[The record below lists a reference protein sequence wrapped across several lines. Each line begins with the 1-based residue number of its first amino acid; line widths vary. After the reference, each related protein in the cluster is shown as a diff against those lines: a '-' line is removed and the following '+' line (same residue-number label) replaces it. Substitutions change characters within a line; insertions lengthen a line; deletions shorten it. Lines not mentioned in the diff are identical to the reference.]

1 MGNSKKDIVYN
12 ILNLIAGGR
21 KSDDQSVSYRQ
32 IGFIVDYKRAQYL
45 RQDQTKNWF
54 DMDTVYQD
62 LGVLEME
69 EVDSAE
75 CCCFESGCTI
85 YRTVKEIPQLL
96 RYNLKYA
103 IKVNAINKTKRF
115 ELVLPERFEF
125 INYTKFGRLTTPIY
139 FLNNRLYTQDL
150 AALNARGVLARPD
163 DAKEFQCGNSE
174 CFNDD
179 MEYPLPADMITLIT
193 QDIMGMEIKEL
204 LSLGQD
210 LENNATD
217 KEQRIS

>member
-1 MGNSKKDIVYN
+1 MATRKEIIYSIRN
-12 ILNLIAGGR
+12 ILAGGR
-21 KSDDQSVSYRQ
+21 INDDLTPSYRQ
-32 IGFIVDYKRAQYL
+32 IGFILDYKRAQYL

-54 DMDTVYQD
+54 DMDTIYQD
-62 LGVLEME
+62 LGVLTME

-85 YRTVKEIPQLL
+85 YRTAKEIPQLL
-96 RYNLKYA
+96 RFKLKYA

-125 INYTKFGRLTTPIY
+125 INYTKFGRLTTPVY

-150 AALNARGVLARPD
+150 AALNIRAVLSNPT
-163 DAKEFQCGNSE
+163 DAKGFECGDGE

-193 QDIMGMEIKEL
+193 SDILGTEMRTL

-217 KEQRIS
+217 REQRIA

>member
-1 MGNSKKDIVYN
+1 MATRKEIIYSIRN
-12 ILNLIAGGR
+12 ILAGGR
-21 KSDDQSVSYRQ
+21 INDDLTPSYRQ

-54 DMDTVYQD
+54 DMDTIYQD
-62 LGVLEME
+62 LGILSME

-85 YRTVKEIPQLL
+85 YRTVLEIPQLL
-96 RYNLKYA
+96 RFKLKYA

-125 INYTKFGRLTTPIY
+125 INYTKFGRLTTPVY
-139 FLNNRLYTQDL
+139 FLNNRLYTQDI
-150 AALNARGVLARPD
+150 AALNVRGVLSNPN
-163 DAKEFQCGNSE
+163 DAKGFKCGDGE

-193 QDIMGMEIKEL
+193 NDILGTEL
-204 LSLGQD
+204 KTLLTLGQD

-217 KEQRIS
+217 REQRIA